1 MLILIYGRSGTG
13 KTRLLRHLVDN
24 YNIKEIV
31 SVTTKKKEPS
41 DGNYYYVDP
50 AVFERIP
57 MAERAEIEGSFY
69 GIPLQELKKANDGY
83 AAAVVDWQGIKTL
96 THYDYNNKYIKISA
110 NYSDLIDNYF
120 KRGYSF
126 KEGLDII
133 NSEMQYC
140 GDFINCDL
148 EIKNDMITPIQEY
161 AEEVLNIIG
170 FYKGE

>member
-31 SVTTKKKEPS
+31 SVTTKKKELS

-50 AVFERIP
+50 AVFERIS
-57 MAERAEIEGSFY
+57 MAESAEIEGNLY
-69 GIPLQELKKANDGY
+69 GVPVQELEKAKDGY
-83 AAAVVDWQGIKTL
+83 AAAVVDWQGIKNL
-96 THYDYNNKYIKISA
+96 SVYDYNNKYIKISA
-110 NYSDLIDNYF
+110 KYSDLMDNYF

-140 GDFINCDL
+140 GKFVDCDL